1 MICFDL
7 NQKDG
12 TASIRPLCTVK
23 TYVYKPGSFLLYGRI
38 AIEKRHDLATGA
50 GRIRA
55 EGICP
60 RTRGD
65 PHVHRPGRRLG
76 VRGTLGHVGKVRLPR
91 CRAARQPPEI
101 IHCHTPGTGGVP
113 RKERPLRQALIPGP
127 GGRVGVPS
135 VIRHVG
141 AVRPRCRAAR
151 RPPEES
157 EDLGHGAGI
166 LRAEGTHP
174 RACGNLLVHRP
185 GHRVKAVGAGAYVP
199 EAPQGA
205 GRRLLVQDERPL
217 VPEWVQR
224 HRRVQSHR

>member
-65 PHVHRPGRRLG
+65 PHIHRPGRRLG
-76 VRGTLGHVGKVRLPR
+76 VRGTLGHVGKVRL
-91 CRAARQPPEI
+91 
-101 IHCHTPGTGGVP
+101 
-113 RKERPLRQALIPGP
+113 
-127 GGRVGVPS
+127 S
-135 VIRHVG
+135 
-141 AVRPRCRAAR
+141 RCRAAR